1 MNLADMR
8 DMSVYRIAED
18 YATCA
23 APDSNTSAGA
33 VMLIEIRDNIVTAIE
48 ETPGITADD
57 LRDKVGEI
65 LDGVVDYRTW
75 QKWQQFVD
83 LAAWQEEPE
92 DSEAGWGTTEMDKMA
107 DSALY
112 QIADR
117 AAYALISAW
126 EDDATE
132 AE

>member
-1 MNLADMR
+1 MNLDDIR
-8 DMSVYRIAED
+8 DMSAFRIAED
-18 YATCA
+18 YANCA
-23 APDSNTSAGA
+23 VPDSSTSAGA
-33 VMLIEIRDNIVTAIE
+33 VMLIEIRDNLLTAIN

-57 LRDKVGEI
+57 LRDQVGEI

-92 DSEAGWGTTEMDKMA
+92 DTEAGWGTSEMDKIA
-107 DSALY
+107 DAALY

-117 AAYALISAW
+117 AVYALIGAW
-126 EDDATE
+126 ESDEDDE
-132 AE
+132 